1 MEMSRKKPTVF
12 ITPEVLASINTII
25 KTNGPL
31 HEKYKILR
39 DVINDGAHLET
50 ILNAL
55 VSVLNR
61 WHDISG
67 SFDFKVDFTDAKNI
81 LKEYAKEKQEIN
93 RAFNK
98 LMTLRQLQL
107 SGDTPLDKAIF
118 LRINEKL
125 IKMQDELEKYK
136 PLIDEY
142 IEQFLFEK
150 ELEKPFTPFF
160 IESVSRIKENPN
172 LMQRP
177 TRKKSARGKKSSVLT
192 LEQNTHD
199 VWDDCINTIADELQ
213 SIGYSKNKTNKLT
226 GRIINLFYPTIFT
239 TFHADI
245 IRLRRH

>member
-107 SGDTPLDKAIF
+107 SGDTPLD
-118 LRINEKL
+118 
-125 IKMQDELEKYK
+125 
-136 PLIDEY
+136 